1 MTTIRTRIA
10 SLLAAALCVSLLA
23 APAGAYARVDVDRD
37 VSLTLNYYDEEREFA
52 FEGMEVSIYKVL
64 DMSDAVRF
72 TPDTDGPFANYFG
85 GGEATVTV
93 PSVDESEVQVS
104 RDDFDSQ
111 EAYQAAWDAEWARLW
126 QEEWTGLASTLLNY
140 LSADE
145 TIVPTAVGAV
155 AVVNEGTEGETGQV
169 VFTQDSAGNPLDV
182 GVYLV
187 APAGIEDGRYTYT
200 PQSYLVSLPNLSGDE
215 WMYDAQVRGDKF
227 ERSYDG
233 GGGGGINRNVMKVW
247 EDAGV
252 EGVDRPSSVTVQLL
266 RDGEVYDEVE
276 LSEDNDWEYS
286 WRGLSSRYDWTLVET
301 DVPGD
306 YTVEIDRQGN
316 TFVVTNTAAEEIEDP
331 DTPLDPG
338 PGPDDPGDPTD
349 PTDPGTDIP
358 DPDVP
363 LDPGLPQT
371 GTLWLP
377 VQILT
382 IAGILL
388 FSLGW
393 MDMKR
398 QKRER
403 HEA

>member
-72 TPDTDGPFANYFG
+72 SPDADGPFDKYFDG
-85 GGEATVTV
+85 SGPEQITV
-93 PSVDESEVQVS
+93 PSVAESEVQVD
-104 RDDFDSQ
+104 RADYDSD

-247 EDAGV
+247 GDA
-252 EGVDRPSSVTVQLL
+252 EGVDRPTSVTVRLL
-266 RDGEVYDEVE
+266 RNGEVYEEVT
-276 LSEDNDWEYS
+276 LSEANDWQHS
-286 WRGLSSRYDWTLVET
+286 WRGLSNRYQWTLVEV
-301 DVPGD
+301 DVPVD
-306 YTVEIDRQGN
+306 YTVEITQEGN
-316 TFVVTNTAAEEIEDP
+316 TFVVTNTAPE
-331 DTPLDPG
+331 
-338 PGPDDPGDPTD
+338 
-349 PTDPGTDIP
+349 DIP
-358 DPDVP
+358 DEPPPLDDGGDEEEIPEDPVP

>member
-10 SLLAAALCVSLLA
+10 SVLAAALCVSLLA

-37 VSLTLNYYDEEREFA
+37 VSLTLNFYDEERQYA
-52 FEGMEVSIYKVL
+52 FEGMEVRIYKVL

-72 TPDTDGPFANYFG
+72 SPDDDGPFDKYFG
-85 GGEATVTV
+85 GSGPEQITV
-93 PSVDESEVQVS
+93 PSVAESEVQVD
-104 RDDFDSQ
+104 RADYDSD

-126 QEEWTGLASTLLNY
+126 QEEWTGLASTLLSY

-145 TIVPTAVGAV
+145 TILPTAQG
-155 AVVNEGTEGETGQV
+155 VVQLENEGTDQETGQV
-169 VFTQDSAGNPLDV
+169 VLDKDTQGKPLEV
-182 GVYLV
+182 GMYLV
-187 APAGIEDGRYTYT
+187 VPERIEDGNYTYT
-200 PQSYLVSLPNLSGDE
+200 PMSYLVTLPNLVE
-215 WMYDAQVRGDKF
+215 EQWYYEAEIRGDKF
-227 ERSYDG
+227 DRDRHGDG
-233 GGGGGINRNVMKVW
+233 GGTVNRNVMKVW
-247 EDAGV
+247 EDA
-252 EGVDRPSSVTVQLL
+252 EGVDRPTSVTVRLL
-266 RDGEVYDEVE
+266 RNGEVYEEVT
-276 LSEDNDWEYS
+276 LSEANDWQHS
-286 WRGLSSRYDWTLVET
+286 WRGLSNRYQWTLVEV
-301 DVPGD
+301 DVPVD
-306 YTVEIDRQGN
+306 YTVEITQEGN
-316 TFVVTNTAAEEIEDP
+316 TFVVTNTAPE
-331 DTPLDPG
+331 
-338 PGPDDPGDPTD
+338 
-349 PTDPGTDIP
+349 DIP
-358 DPDVP
+358 DEPPPLDDGGDEEEIPEDPVP

>member
-1 MTTIRTRIA
+1 M
-10 SLLAAALCVSLLA
+10 LAAALCVSLLA

-37 VSLTLNYYDEEREFA
+37 VSLTLNFYDEERQYA
-52 FEGMEVSIYKVL
+52 FEGMEVRIYKVL
-64 DMSDAVRF
+64 NMSDAVRF
-72 TPDTDGPFANYFG
+72 SPDDDGPFDKYFDG
-85 GGEATVTV
+85 SGSEQITV
-93 PSVDESEVQVS
+93 PSVEESEVQVS

-145 TIVPTAVGAV
+145 TILPTAQG
-155 AVVNEGTEGETGQV
+155 VVQLENEGTDQETGQV
-169 VFTQDSAGNPLDV
+169 VLEKDTQGKPLEV
-182 GVYLV
+182 GMYLV
-187 APAGIEDGRYTYT
+187 VPERIEDGNYTYT
-200 PQSYLVSLPNLSGDE
+200 PMSYLVTLPNLVE
-215 WMYDAQVRGDKF
+215 EQWYYAAEIRGDKF
-227 ERSYDG
+227 DRDRHGDG
-233 GGGGGINRNVMKVW
+233 GGTVNRNVMKVW
-247 EDAGV
+247 EDA
-252 EGVDRPSSVTVQLL
+252 EGVDRPTSVTVRLL
-266 RDGEVYDEVE
+266 RNGEVYEEVT
-276 LSEDNDWEYS
+276 LSEANDWQHS
-286 WRGLSSRYDWTLVET
+286 WRGLSNRYQWTLVEV
-301 DVPGD
+301 DVPVD
-306 YTVEIDRQGN
+306 YTVEITQEGN
-316 TFVVTNTAAEEIEDP
+316 TFVVTNTAPEEIEDP

-338 PGPDDPGDPTD
+338 PGPDEPGDPTD

-377 VQILT
+377 VQILA

>member
-1 MTTIRTRIA
+1 M
-10 SLLAAALCVSLLA
+10 LAAALCVSLLA

-37 VSLTLNYYDEEREFA
+37 VSLTLNFYDEERQYA
-52 FEGMEVSIYKVL
+52 FEGMEVRIYKVL
-64 DMSDAVRF
+64 NMSDAVRF
-72 TPDTDGPFANYFG
+72 SPDDDGPFDKYFDG
-85 GGEATVTV
+85 SGPEQITV
-93 PSVDESEVQVS
+93 PSVEESEVQVD
-104 RDDFDSQ
+104 RADYDSD
-111 EAYQAAWDAEWARLW
+111 EAYQAAWDAEWLSLW
-126 QEEWTGLASTLLNY
+126 QKRWDGLASTLLSY

-145 TIVPTAVGAV
+145 TILPTAQGVV
-155 AVVNEGTEGETGQV
+155 QLVNEGTDQETGQV
-169 VFTQDSAGNPLDV
+169 VLDEDTQGIPLEV
-182 GVYLV
+182 GMYLV
-187 APAGIEDGRYTYT
+187 VPERIEDGNYTYT
-200 PQSYLVSLPNLSGDE
+200 PMSYLVTLPNLSGDE

-247 EDAGV
+247 EDA
-252 EGVDRPSSVTVQLL
+252 EGVDRPTSVTVRLL
-266 RDGEVYDEVE
+266 RNGEVYEEVT
-276 LSEDNDWEYS
+276 LSEANDWQHS
-286 WRGLSSRYDWTLVET
+286 WRGLSNRYQWTLVEV
-301 DVPGD
+301 DVPVD
-306 YTVEIDRQGN
+306 YTVEITQEGN
-316 TFVVTNTAAEEIEDP
+316 TFVVTNTAPE
-331 DTPLDPG
+331 
-338 PGPDDPGDPTD
+338 
-349 PTDPGTDIP
+349 DIP
-358 DPDVP
+358 DEPPPLDDGGDEEEIPEDPVP

>member
-10 SLLAAALCVSLLA
+10 SVLAAALCVSLLA

-37 VSLTLNYYDEEREFA
+37 VSLTLNFYDEERQYA
-52 FEGMEVSIYKVL
+52 FEGMEVRIYKVL
-64 DMSDAVRF
+64 NMSDAVRF
-72 TPDTDGPFANYFG
+72 SPDDDGPFDKYFDG
-85 GGEATVTV
+85 SGSEQITV
-93 PSVDESEVQVS
+93 PSVEESEVQVS

-145 TIVPTAVGAV
+145 TILPTAQG
-155 AVVNEGTEGETGQV
+155 VVQLENEGTDQETGQV
-169 VFTQDSAGNPLDV
+169 VLEKDTQGKPLEV
-182 GVYLV
+182 GMYLV
-187 APAGIEDGRYTYT
+187 VPERIEDGNYTYT
-200 PQSYLVSLPNLSGDE
+200 PMSYLVTLPNLVE
-215 WMYDAQVRGDKF
+215 EQWYYAAEIRGDKF
-227 ERSYDG
+227 DRDRHGDG
-233 GGGGGINRNVMKVW
+233 GGTVNRNVMKVW
-247 EDAGV
+247 EDA
-252 EGVDRPSSVTVQLL
+252 EGVDRPTSVTVRLL
-266 RDGEVYDEVE
+266 RNGEVYEEVT
-276 LSEDNDWEYS
+276 LSEANDWQHS
-286 WRGLSSRYDWTLVET
+286 WRGLSNRYQWTLVEV
-301 DVPGD
+301 DVPVD
-306 YTVEIDRQGN
+306 YTVEITQEGN
-316 TFVVTNTAAEEIEDP
+316 TFVVTNTAPEEIEDP

-338 PGPDDPGDPTD
+338 PGPDEPGDPTD

-377 VQILT
+377 VQILA